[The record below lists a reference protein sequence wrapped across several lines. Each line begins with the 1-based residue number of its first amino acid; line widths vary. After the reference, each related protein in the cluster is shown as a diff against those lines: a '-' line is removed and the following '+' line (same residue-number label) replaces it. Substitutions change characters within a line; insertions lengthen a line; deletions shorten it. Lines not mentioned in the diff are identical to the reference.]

1 MKKPK
6 NAQILLSSFRIVRDV
21 LHCICIGMP
30 ARRAAYIQEKT
41 EEDKLHF
48 IRRKSLNMK
57 IGLFSD
63 TYYPEIN
70 GVATSCLTL
79 KRELTRRGHEVH
91 VFAPK
96 CRGWEE
102 HQEENTH
109 YIASAPFLVLKDRNF
124 AFPSPITSWEATKL
138 DFDIVHTNSEFVMG
152 YFGRH
157 VAKSNGSIR
166 IHTYHTIWEEYTYY
180 VTHGVADEAARKV
193 ARKYSKWW
201 CNKVDRI
208 IAPTGKTLGLLYD
221 YGVKTPMDIIPSGMD
236 IARFAP
242 ERHDGAERS
251 RYREE
256 CGVLEGERVLL
267 NIGRLSKE
275 KNIEQIMR
283 VFPRLHAVHPDVRL
297 VIVGE
302 GPMRE
307 NLEKMAKDLG
317 VGSYVTFTGP
327 KPWEKI
333 DSYYAM
339 GDVFVSA
346 SRSETQGLTYVEAMA
361 SGLCVCAVFDE
372 CLCGVIEDGVSGILT
387 DEDDES
393 LLIGLLRA
401 FSPEGTEIARR
412 APQHARPFSTEVF
425 AERVEACYL
434 RAIEETRR

>member
-1 MKKPK
+1 
-6 NAQILLSSFRIVRDV
+6 
-21 LHCICIGMP
+21 
-30 ARRAAYIQEKT
+30 
-41 EEDKLHF
+41 
-48 IRRKSLNMK
+48 MK

-70 GVATSCLTL
+70 GVATSCLSL

-91 VFAPK
+91 VFAPR
-96 CRGWEE
+96 CRGWEDN
-102 HQEENTH
+102 QEENTH
-109 YIASAPFLVLKDRNF
+109 YIHSAPFLVLKDRNF
-124 AFPSPITSWEATKL
+124 AFPTPITSWEATKL

-157 VAKSNGSIR
+157 VAKSNGSLHV
-166 IHTYHTIWEEYTYY
+166 HTYHTIWEEYTYY
-180 VTHGVADEAARKV
+180 VTHGVANEAARKV

-201 CNKVDRI
+201 CNKVDDI
-208 IAPTGKTLGLLYD
+208 IVPTGKTHGLLYD
-221 YGVKTPMDIIPSGMD
+221 YGVRTPMDIIPSGMD

-242 ERHDGAERS
+242 ERHSEEER
-251 RYREE
+251 RQIRAE
-256 CGVLEGERVLL
+256 CGVQPDERVLL
-267 NIGRLSKE
+267 YVGRLSRE

-283 VFPRLHAVHPDVRL
+283 VFPRLHEAHPDVRF

-307 NLEKMAKDLG
+307 TLEAMAQQTG
-317 VGSYVTFTGP
+317 VAQHVTFAGP

-372 CLCGVIEDGVSGILT
+372 CLCGVIEQGVSGILT
-387 DEDDES
+387 DDDDES
-393 LLIGLLRA
+393 LLRGLLRA
-401 FSPEGTEIARR
+401 FSQDGRNIA
-412 APQHARPFSTEVF
+412 AHAAQYAHPFSTEVF
-425 AERVEACYL
+425 AKRMEESYL
-434 RAIEETRR
+434 RALAGAGRPMK